1 MRVFGDD
8 GFRDIFGKGFLSKK
22 FLNFF
27 FSNLNVFLKSAKIKK
42 VIIGYDTRI
51 SYKKIISIILT
62 NLNFS
67 GDIEILDKPVPTPC
81 VSYLSRKKINTF
93 FIMITAS
100 HFDKKFNGFKF
111 FYKGKKLTKK
121 YEKDILK
128 SKIIKKKEETNKRI
142 KVRYIKDY
150 YLYENYLNN
159 NFKNERSTK
168 NILLDFAYGSAS
180 SMIGNIKF
188 FKNIDKIKYSY
199 NYNNIN
205 FKCGSNFFEKN
216 LKNKKYNRYDYVIA
230 FDGDADRAV
239 FYKRQYG
246 IIESEKMCII
256 FAKFLK
262 SKSVISTNISSPD
275 LKNYLNDNQIKCY
288 QTQVGD
294 RNITELQKKKLSKIG
309 FETSGHYSFNN
320 YMDGIFA
327 AGLFIDILKKNEDL
341 INKTL
346 SIKFR
351 YKLHKLNF
359 NEKKIQL
366 LKKIKFSKYKYLK
379 VLVRKSIWSNIFR
392 IYFFYLKN
400 NQVQFSKLLS
410 QVKKLLK

>member
-1 MRVFGDD
+1 M
-8 GFRDIFGKGFLSKK
+8 
-22 FLNFF
+22 
-27 FSNLNVFLKSAKIKK
+27 
-42 VIIGYDTRI
+42 
-51 SYKKIISIILT
+51 
-62 NLNFS
+62 
-67 GDIEILDKPVPTPC
+67 
-81 VSYLSRKKINTF
+81 
-93 FIMITAS
+93 
-100 HFDKKFNGFKF
+100 
-111 FYKGKKLTKK
+111 
-121 YEKDILK
+121 
-128 SKIIKKKEETNKRI
+128 
-142 KVRYIKDY
+142 
-150 YLYENYLNN
+150 YENYLNN
-159 NFKNERSTK
+159 NFKNKRSTK

-294 RNITELQKKKLSKIG
+294 RNITELQKK
-309 FETSGHYSFNN
+309 N
-320 YMDGIFA
+320 
-327 AGLFIDILKKNEDL
+327 
-341 INKTL
+341 
-346 SIKFR
+346 
-351 YKLHKLNF
+351 
-359 NEKKIQL
+359 
-366 LKKIKFSKYKYLK
+366 YLK
-379 VLVRKSIWSNIFR
+379 LALKLAVIIHLIIIWMVFLQQDYLLIF
-392 IYFFYLKN
+392 
-400 NQVQFSKLLS
+400 
-410 QVKKLLK
+410 

>member
-1 MRVFGDD
+1 
-8 GFRDIFGKGFLSKK
+8 
-22 FLNFF
+22 
-27 FSNLNVFLKSAKIKK
+27 
-42 VIIGYDTRI
+42 
-51 SYKKIISIILT
+51 
-62 NLNFS
+62 
-67 GDIEILDKPVPTPC
+67 
-81 VSYLSRKKINTF
+81 
-93 FIMITAS
+93 
-100 HFDKKFNGFKF
+100 
-111 FYKGKKLTKK
+111 
-121 YEKDILK
+121 
-128 SKIIKKKEETNKRI
+128 
-142 KVRYIKDY
+142 
-150 YLYENYLNN
+150 
-159 NFKNERSTK
+159 
-168 NILLDFAYGSAS
+168 
-180 SMIGNIKF
+180 
-188 FKNIDKIKYSY
+188 
-199 NYNNIN
+199 
-205 FKCGSNFFEKN
+205 
-216 LKNKKYNRYDYVIA
+216 
-230 FDGDADRAV
+230 RAV

-262 SKSVISTNISSPD
+262 SKSVISTNISNPD

-320 YMDGIFA
+320 YMDGVFA
-327 AGLFIDILKKNEDL
+327 AGLFIDILEKNEDL

-359 NEKKIQL
+359 NEKKFQL

-379 VLVRKSIWSNIFR
+379 VLIRKSIWNNIFR

-400 NQVQFSKLLS
+400 NQAQFSKLLS